1 MVSVVVKDPTGS
13 HTVRQLPLRGVSQG
27 TIAPHTWMQV
37 NGITAFVPIGI
48 EIELD
53 EPFLSALSDAGFSI
67 EEVVV
72 VPPEPEEGA

>member
-37 NGITAFVPIGI
+37 NGITAFVPIGV
-48 EIELD
+48 EVELD
-53 EPFLSALSDAGFSI
+53 AAFVSALTDAGFNVT
-67 EEVVV
+67 EV
-72 VPPEPEEGA
+72 GG